1 MINNIK
7 VHEKNIIYRK
17 WTFNFAIVIVVLGF
31 IMLAVLLIF
40 SLMIKSSSDPD
51 VIKHFNSSFL
61 IKAADYNK
69 SVMVISVAERFIYW
83 VLMISLLALFW
94 KNSAANSRIAIYR
107 AIAIFIVFNIIL
119 YISVLPLQYFREFVL
134 AHKFGLSNQSLSAW
148 FIDVLKD
155 RSIMIALNSFLMA
168 LLYVLILKFPKKWW
182 IFAASIL
189 ILFLLLGN
197 FIYPVIIDPI
207 FYNFTALK
215 DESLQKD
222 IRIITD
228 NAGIKIN
235 SILIADASRKTN
247 TVNAYFYGI
256 GSTKRIVI
264 YDNLL
269 NNHSRDEVL
278 SVIAHEVGH
287 WQHRHIILSI
297 IIGIA
302 EIILLVFILKIIQ
315 PGLRMQTGEQEKNI
329 FQVKNSPQ
337 KQSVSRSYNQSINFG
352 AKNIIILFMLYS
364 FLSFIIMPIN
374 NLVSR
379 QFEKQADMAAFNL
392 TVNAEAQVKIFEN
405 LAKSNLSNVRP
416 GKVLQ
421 YFIFSHPPIMDRIN
435 SILDKQSLSG
445 GYDF

>member
-1 MINNIK
+1 MK
-7 VHEKNIIYRK
+7 TNIIYHK
-17 WTFNFAIVIVVLGF
+17 WAINFAIAIVVLGF
-31 IMLAVLLIF
+31 IMLAVLFIF

-61 IKAADYNK
+61 IKAAEYNK
-69 SVMVISVAERFIYW
+69 SVMLISITERFIYW

-94 KNSAANSRIAIYR
+94 KNSAANSRIAIYW

-119 YISVLPLQYFREFVL
+119 YMSVLPLQYFREFVL

-148 FIDVLKD
+148 FFDVLKD
-155 RSIMIALNSFLMA
+155 RSISIALNSSIMA

-182 IFAASIL
+182 IIAASIL
-189 ILFLLLGN
+189 ILFFLLGN

-207 FYNFTALK
+207 FYNFTVLK

-228 NAGIKIN
+228 NAGIKVN

-287 WQHRHIILSI
+287 WQYRHIILSI

-302 EIILLVFILKIIQ
+302 EIILLVFIFRIIQ
-315 PGLRMQTGEQEKNI
+315 PVLRMQTGGPGKNI

-337 KQSVSRSYNQSINFG
+337 KQSVSKPAYNQAVNFG

-364 FLSFIIMPIN
+364 FLSFIILPIN

-379 QFEKQADMAAFNL
+379 QFEKQADMAALNL
-392 TVNAEAQVKIFEN
+392 TINPEAQVKILEN
-405 LAKSNLSNVRP
+405 LAISNLSNVRP

-445 GYDF
+445 GHDF

>member
-1 MINNIK
+1 MK
-7 VHEKNIIYRK
+7 ANIINHKRA
-17 WTFNFAIVIVVLGF
+17 FNFIIVIFALGF
-31 IMLAVLLIF
+31 VMLAALLIF
-40 SLMIKSSSDPD
+40 SLMIKPASDPD
-51 VIKHFNSSFL
+51 VLRHFSSSFL
-61 IKAADYNK
+61 KTAADYNK
-69 SVMVISVAERFIYW
+69 SVLIISITERFIYW
-83 VLMISLLALFW
+83 ALMISLLALFW
-94 KNSAANSRIAIYR
+94 KNTAANSRIAIYW

-119 YISVLPLQYFREFVL
+119 YVAVLPLQYFREFVL

-155 RSIMIALNSFLMA
+155 RSISIALNSSVMA

-182 IFAASIL
+182 IIAASIL
-189 ILFLLLGN
+189 IMFFLLGN

-228 NAGIKIN
+228 NAGIKVN

-269 NNHSRDEVL
+269 DNHSRDEVL

-287 WQHRHIILSI
+287 WQYRHIILNI
-297 IIGIA
+297 IIGII
-302 EIILLVFILKIIQ
+302 EIILLSFIFKIIQ
-315 PGLRMQTGEQEKNI
+315 PGLQMQTEGPGKNI
-329 FQVKNSPQ
+329 FQFRDAPKKHSA
-337 KQSVSRSYNQSINFG
+337 SISIHNQAVNFS

-392 TVNAEAQVKIFEN
+392 TMNSEAQVKIFEN
-405 LAKSNLSNVRP
+405 LAISNLSNVRP

-435 SILDKQSLSG
+435 SILDKQGLSG
-445 GYDF
+445 KHDF